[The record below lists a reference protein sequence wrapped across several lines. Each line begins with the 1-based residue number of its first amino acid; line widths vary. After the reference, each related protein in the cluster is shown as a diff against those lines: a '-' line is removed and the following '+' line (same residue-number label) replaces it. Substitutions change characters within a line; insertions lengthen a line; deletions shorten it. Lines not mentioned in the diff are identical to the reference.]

1 MVPILINK
9 DVFKPSYNDVKS
21 TVWNHNYVCTTL
33 IVFFSIFQT
42 LQRKME
48 DHTWDNFAGQYQ
60 KWYILILLTFHWP
73 EFSYMTTSSFK
84 GGLNVYPTLPRK
96 NNRKR
101 YCRARQ
107 PQSYQIIPSS
117 EHTLTVFKSCWE
129 LKLIPSTC
137 FHIFFSAY
145 CERQNKAHVL
155 IPETC
160 DYDILHGERTLQL
173 QLH

>member
-1 MVPILINK
+1 MDFYITEISKYFCLAKNVLIVMVPILINK

-84 GGLNVYPTLPRK
+84 GGLNVYPTLCPERITEK
-96 NNRKR
+96 
-101 YCRARQ
+101 YIVEQ
-107 PQSYQIIPSS
+107 GSLS
-117 EHTLTVFKSCWE
+117 HTRSFLLVS
-129 LKLIPSTC
+129 
-137 FHIFFSAY
+137 
-145 CERQNKAHVL
+145 
-155 IPETC
+155 
-160 DYDILHGERTLQL
+160 IL
-173 QLH
+173 